1 MDVRSP
7 ELALGWPT
15 GIGSLPHDDIDA
27 AVAFTLTSC
36 PEIPAAPS
44 LPRRNAR
51 EGMLG
56 QAAWGIA
63 GVEVREDGSLVVD
76 PCALDPEAPVGD
88 GSLSGEPFAT
98 LRHFL
103 TAVAGRTEP
112 MKLQLTGPI
121 TLGLALQEAGA
132 PTAVAFEVARSAVR
146 SRAESLLTA
155 AKATAPDAPLIV
167 FVDEPGLVNGLSQ
180 QSPLTSDRTVDL
192 VSGALATLEP
202 HAITGLHCCG
212 PADWK
217 VVLQAGPDM
226 LSLPVSAGVGRA
238 AGAVSSF
245 VERGGWLAWGAVP
258 TGGPLGDSVTRL
270 WRQLAAQW
278 CELVQAGCDPVLL
291 RRQALITPA
300 CGLATHTIAQANAV
314 MGLSRRLAERLHD
327 QVAGINISVG
337 A

>member
-1 MDVRSP
+1 VRAP
-7 ELALGWPT
+7 DLALGWPT
-15 GIGSLPHDDIDA
+15 GIGSLPHIDIDA
-27 AVAFTLTSC
+27 AVTFALASC
-36 PEIPAAPS
+36 PEVPAAPS
-44 LPRRNAR
+44 LPRRDAR

-63 GVEVREDGSLVVD
+63 GVEVREDGSLAVD
-76 PCALDPEAPVGD
+76 PAGLDPGAPVGD
-88 GSLSGEPFAT
+88 GALSGAPFET

-103 TAVAGRTEP
+103 AAVAGRTEP

-121 TLGLALQEAGA
+121 TLGLALQDAGA
-132 PTAVAFEVARSAVR
+132 PTELAFEVARTAVR
-146 SRAESLLTA
+146 SRAESLLEA
-155 AKATAPDAPLIV
+155 AAAAAPDAPLIV

-180 QSPLTSDRTVDL
+180 QSPLSADRTVDL

-202 HAITGLHCCG
+202 HAVTGLHCCG

-300 CGLATHTIAQANAV
+300 CGLATHTEAQADTV

>member
-1 MDVRSP
+1 MARG
-7 ELALGWPT
+7 LGW
-15 GIGSLPHDDIDA
+15 L
-27 AVAFTLTSC
+27 F
-36 PEIPAAPS
+36 
-44 LPRRNAR
+44 
-51 EGMLG
+51 
-56 QAAWGIA
+56 
-63 GVEVREDGSLVVD
+63 
-76 PCALDPEAPVGD
+76 PVW
-88 GSLSGEPFAT
+88 S
-98 LRHFL
+98 
-103 TAVAGRTEP
+103 
-112 MKLQLTGPI
+112 I
-121 TLGLALQEAGA
+121 TLGLALQDAGV
-132 PTAVAFEVARSAVR
+132 PTELAFEVARTAVR
-146 SRAESLLTA
+146 SRAESLLKA
-155 AKATAPDAPLIV
+155 AAATAPDAPLIV

-180 QSPLTSDRTVDL
+180 QSPLSADRTVDL

-202 HAITGLHCCG
+202 HAVTGLHCCG

-300 CGLATHTIAQANAV
+300 CGLATHTVAQADVV
-314 MGLSRRLAERLHD
+314 MDLSRRLAERLHD

>member
-1 MDVRSP
+1 VRAP
-7 ELALGWPT
+7 DLALGWPT
-15 GIGSLPHDDIDA
+15 GIGSLPHVDIDA
-27 AVAFTLTSC
+27 AIAFSLASC
-36 PEIPAAPS
+36 PEVPAAPS
-44 LPRRNAR
+44 LPRRDAR

-56 QAAWGIA
+56 QAAWGVA
-63 GVEVREDGSLVVD
+63 GVEVREDGSLTVD
-76 PCALDPEAPVGD
+76 PDGLDPEAPVGD
-88 GSLSGEPFAT
+88 GSLSGAPFKT

-103 TAVAGRTEP
+103 AAVAGRTGP

-132 PTAVAFEVARSAVR
+132 PTELAFEVARAAVR
-146 SRAESLLTA
+146 SRAESLLKA
-155 AKATAPDAPLIV
+155 AAATAPDAPLVV
-167 FVDEPGLVNGLSQ
+167 FVDEPSLVNGLSQ
-180 QSPLTSDRTVDL
+180 QSPLSADRTVDL

-202 HAITGLHCCG
+202 HAVTGLHCCG

-300 CGLATHTIAQANAV
+300 CGLATHTEAQADTV

>member
-1 MDVRSP
+1 MRAPD
-7 ELALGWPT
+7 LALGWPT
-15 GIGSLPHDDIDA
+15 GIGSLPHIDIDA
-27 AVAFTLTSC
+27 AVTFALTSC
-36 PEIPAAPS
+36 PEVPAAPS
-44 LPRRNAR
+44 LPRRDAR

-63 GVEVREDGSLVVD
+63 GVEVREDGSLAVD
-76 PCALDPEAPVGD
+76 PAGLDPGAPVGD
-88 GSLSGEPFAT
+88 GALSGAPFET

-103 TAVAGRTEP
+103 AAVAGRTEP

-121 TLGLALQEAGA
+121 TLGLALQDAGA
-132 PTAVAFEVARSAVR
+132 PTELAFEVARTAVR
-146 SRAESLLTA
+146 SRAESLLEA
-155 AKATAPDAPLIV
+155 AAAAAPDAPLIV

-180 QSPLTSDRTVDL
+180 QSPLSADRTVDL

-202 HAITGLHCCG
+202 HAVTGLHCCG

-300 CGLATHTIAQANAV
+300 CGLATHTEAQADTV

>member
-1 MDVRSP
+1 MDVTGP
-7 ELALGWPT
+7 ELTLGWPT
-15 GIGSLPHDDIDA
+15 GIGSLPHDDVDA
-27 AVAFTLTSC
+27 AVAFTLTTC
-36 PEIPAAPS
+36 PELPAAPT
-44 LPRRNAR
+44 LPRRDAR

-63 GVEVREDGSLVVD
+63 GVEVAADGSLVLD
-76 PCALDPEAPVGD
+76 PAQLDPEAPVGD
-88 GSLSGEPFAT
+88 GTLAGPPFAT
-98 LRHFL
+98 LRAFFA
-103 TAVAGRTEP
+103 AVAGRHEP
-112 MKLQLTGPI
+112 MKLQLTGPV
-121 TLGLALQEAGA
+121 TLGLALQQAGA
-132 PTAVAFEVARSAVR
+132 PTGLAFEIARSAVR
-146 SRAESLLTA
+146 SRAEALLA
-155 AKATAPDAPLIV
+155 AAGEVAPDAPLVV
-167 FVDEPGLVNGLSQ
+167 FVDEPGLVTGLSQ
-180 QSPLTSDRTVDL
+180 QSPLTADRTVDL

-202 HAITGLHCCG
+202 HAVTGLHCCG

-258 TGGPLGDSVTRL
+258 TDGPLGDSVTRL
-270 WRQLAAQW
+270 WRHLAAQW

-291 RRQALITPA
+291 RRQAIITPA
-300 CGLATHTIAQANAV
+300 CGLATHTVGQADAV
-314 MGLSRRLAERLHD
+314 MALSRRLAERLHD